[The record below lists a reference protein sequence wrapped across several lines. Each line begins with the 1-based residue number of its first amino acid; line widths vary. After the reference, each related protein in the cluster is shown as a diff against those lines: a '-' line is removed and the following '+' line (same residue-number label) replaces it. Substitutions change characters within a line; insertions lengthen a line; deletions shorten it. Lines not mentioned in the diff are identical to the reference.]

1 MNNDNNKTY
10 YLLIQYNQNA
20 DSRLYESFEYE
31 DSINEYLINSF
42 LELKN
47 SSIINKCSYTEKSM
61 SHYYD
66 SSLDNKIL
74 NDKNNNYNYENN
86 NKDTNNNNNNYENE
100 SKTNEEIYNF
110 ENNLTLD
117 DKSSSKQYSINYI
130 IFSLEE
136 ILVFIY
142 SLFDIVVL
150 EFNSLL
156 GKNSYGKTDI
166 CLKLMNYIDKFR
178 F

>member
-66 SSLDNKIL
+66 SSLDNKNL
-74 NDKNNNYNYENN
+74 NDK
-86 NKDTNNNNNNYENE
+86 
-100 SKTNEEIYNF
+100 I
-110 ENNLTLD
+110 
-117 DKSSSKQYSINYI
+117 
-130 IFSLEE
+130 
-136 ILVFIY
+136 
-142 SLFDIVVL
+142 
-150 EFNSLL
+150 
-156 GKNSYGKTDI
+156 
-166 CLKLMNYIDKFR
+166 
-178 F
+178 